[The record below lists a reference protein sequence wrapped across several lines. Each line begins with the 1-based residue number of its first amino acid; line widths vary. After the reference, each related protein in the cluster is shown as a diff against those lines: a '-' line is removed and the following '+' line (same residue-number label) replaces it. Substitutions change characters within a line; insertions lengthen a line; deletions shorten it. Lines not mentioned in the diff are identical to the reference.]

1 MYYLLVSD
9 EDFLSVK
16 ILVNVSIKNF
26 LENLEIETTLQS
38 GFDRNVT
45 TLKSRYSDLD
55 PEGGGWLPCQR
66 GGYVTRYPSRLGVA
80 DFDII
85 YGVRNRTPMFL
96 HIKIQRRRTLLVV

>member
-55 PEGGGWLPCQR
+55 PEGGGGDSPVKGVGMLP
-66 GGYVTRYPSRLGVA
+66 VTR
-80 DFDII
+80 
-85 YGVRNRTPMFL
+85 
-96 HIKIQRRRTLLVV
+96 LV